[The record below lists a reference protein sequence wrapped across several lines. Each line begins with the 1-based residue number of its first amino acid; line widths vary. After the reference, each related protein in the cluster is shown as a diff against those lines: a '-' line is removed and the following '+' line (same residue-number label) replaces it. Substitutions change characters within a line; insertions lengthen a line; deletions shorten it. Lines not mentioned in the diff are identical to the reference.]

1 MAIEEQKSKKEYV
14 DEIEDDL
21 KHLTMPKQNLL
32 KIEMVPMQPLPNR
45 ISPLVPLNNMQK
57 E

>member
-1 MAIEEQKSKKEYV
+1 MAMEEQKSKKEYV

-21 KHLTMPKQNLL
+21 KHLTMPKQNPL
-32 KIEMVPMQPLPNR
+32 KIEMVPIQPLPNR
-45 ISPLVPLNNMQK
+45 IGPLVPLNNMLK

>member
-21 KHLTMPKQNLL
+21 KHLTMPKQDLL

-45 ISPLVPLNNMQK
+45 IGPLVPLNNMQK